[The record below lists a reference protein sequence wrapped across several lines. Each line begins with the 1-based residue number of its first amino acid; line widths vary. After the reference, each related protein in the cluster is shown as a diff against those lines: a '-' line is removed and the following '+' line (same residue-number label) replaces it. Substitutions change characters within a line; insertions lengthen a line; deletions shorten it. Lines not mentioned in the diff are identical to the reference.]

1 MRYPFLLALI
11 PLMISAET
19 KPQLVAGDPSSEA
32 RKVPY
37 RNGDSVVVY
46 AQYGWETIVVLP
58 AQEKILDY
66 FCGNENDWT
75 VHVHAK
81 TNFAALTPNKIGR
94 RKSNVMLVAASGN
107 IYTLELHDISADQ
120 SGHADTQVILNV
132 TDDVMRS
139 AINSKPKYVSSEDA
153 DAFREQAARAE
164 EEAAKSREDYQN
176 KLQAEQDKMR
186 LSMAGKIRINYR
198 YDQAEASKPPFNL
211 DSLFHDDQFTYFR
224 ARSQEALSVY
234 ELKDGKPVAINMYPT
249 GDGMVRLDRVV
260 EQGYFRIGKKQLSFT
275 LQGD

>member
-1 MRYPFLLALI
+1 MKYGFLLALI

-19 KPQLVAGDPSSEA
+19 KPRLVAGDPSSEA

-46 AQYGWETIVVLP
+46 AQYGWETIAILP

-66 FCGNENDWT
+66 YLGNETDWT
-75 VHVHAK
+75 IHVEKK
-81 TNFAALTPNKIGR
+81 TNFAAFTSNKPGV
-94 RKSNVMLVAASGN
+94 RKSNAILVSASGN
-107 IYTLELHDISADQ
+107 VYTLELRDVSTDP

-139 AINSKPKYVSSEDA
+139 AMNSKPKYVSSEDA

-164 EEAAKSREDYQN
+164 EEAAKSREDYQA

-186 LSMAGKIRINYR
+186 LSITGKIRINYR
-198 YDQAEASKPPFNL
+198 YDQTEASKPPFLL

-224 ARSQEALSVY
+224 AKSQEALSVY
-234 ELKDGKPVAINMYPT
+234 EIKDGKPVSVFMYPT
-249 GDGMVRLDRVV
+249 ADGMVRLDRVV
-260 EQGYFRIGKKQLSFT
+260 EQGYFRIGKKQLSFA